1 MAETY
6 LAIDLGAS
14 SGRTF
19 VVKKEKN
26 RITIDEIY
34 RFQNKVTVKDDH
46 IFWDFK
52 SLMNDIIMGIKQ
64 SFSQYPEISS
74 IGIDSWGVDYGFISD
89 QGQLIENPFCYR
101 DQRGENS
108 SYVFHQ
114 TFSKENLYRL
124 TGIQYLPFN
133 TIYQLL
139 DDISQPGFNLHQV
152 KAVMLIPDVIGYLL
166 TGQMTT
172 ELTNA
177 STTSLLNTNTKTWIK
192 EVSELTS
199 LIEKFPP
206 IAKPG
211 TIKGYLKP
219 DLGLSQIPVIH
230 VCSHDTASAFASIH
244 LEQHQVLIS
253 SGTWSLVGTLLKKP
267 INSRISQHMNFTNEI
282 GLNQH
287 IRFLKNVMGL
297 WILNQVKETLNQRGL
312 HYNFFD
318 MEKMAMTSEPFRYF
332 IDPDDPMFIKPG
344 DMIERIYQ
352 FFEKT
357 EQDKPKNISSVYRAV
372 YESLA
377 FKYRYVIEQLEILI
391 GHQLNEIV
399 IVGGGN
405 QSRLLN
411 QFTANLTN
419 RKVIIGPTEATVLG
433 NALVQMYA
441 TKSIKS
447 YKTGQKMIMQNF
459 NGQSIEPM
467 YCTAYDDA
475 YKKFLKIINKG
486 E

>member
-1 MAETY
+1 
-6 LAIDLGAS
+6 
-14 SGRTF
+14 
-19 VVKKEKN
+19 
-26 RITIDEIY
+26 
-34 RFQNKVTVKDDH
+34 
-46 IFWDFK
+46 
-52 SLMNDIIMGIKQ
+52 
-64 SFSQYPEISS
+64 
-74 IGIDSWGVDYGFISD
+74 
-89 QGQLIENPFCYR
+89 
-101 DQRGENS
+101 
-108 SYVFHQ
+108 
-114 TFSKENLYRL
+114 
-124 TGIQYLPFN
+124 
-133 TIYQLL
+133 
-139 DDISQPGFNLHQV
+139 
-152 KAVMLIPDVIGYLL
+152 
-166 TGQMTT
+166 
-172 ELTNA
+172 
-177 STTSLLNTNTKTWIK
+177 
-192 EVSELTS
+192 
-199 LIEKFPP
+199 
-206 IAKPG
+206 
-211 TIKGYLKP
+211 
-219 DLGLSQIPVIH
+219 
-230 VCSHDTASAFASIH
+230 
-244 LEQHQVLIS
+244 
-253 SGTWSLVGTLLKKP
+253 
-267 INSRISQHMNFTNEI
+267 
-282 GLNQH
+282 
-287 IRFLKNVMGL
+287 
-297 WILNQVKETLNQRGL
+297 
-312 HYNFFD
+312 

-405 QSRLLN
+405 KSRLLN

-459 NGQSIEPM
+459 NGQAIEPM

-486 E
+486 EYIR